1 MLTRVVGLLLAL
13 VATKVIGAFRLARY
27 NSTVWHGRT
36 HRAYA
41 APDKSLLEINAE
53 NVEKVLDLVRP
64 QLASDGGGVSL
75 VGIEDH
81 EVKVKVCLH
90 NRGHHNMQFD
100 GACKACPHRIGT
112 VKGVIE
118 ATLAR
123 FLEAKD
129 GKQITVKL
137 VDE

>member
-81 EVKVKVCLH
+81 EVKVK
-90 NRGHHNMQFD
+90 FD